1 MRKSYNALF
10 IFLILCV
17 FIGQAFAE
25 TIIKGTVSDE
35 QDGPLPGAN
44 VVVEGKFIGTSTDVD
59 GIFILKTDL
68 APPFNLQ
75 VSMVGFSTQTIEIT
89 EAETTLDIVL
99 KEESFLSDA
108 VVVSASRVEESFMR
122 APVSVEKIDQLALKQ
137 SPSATF
143 FDGLADLREV
153 NLIANSMIFKG
164 ATGRGFGDMH
174 NTGLIQLIDG
184 VDNAGIANGSFALG
198 NMVGIS
204 DIDVADVE
212 FLPGASSALYGPN
225 AFSGVLF
232 INSKS
237 PFDYQGLSIEAKSGM
252 SSSEYAG
259 SAPLYGIN
267 LRYAKAMDRFAY
279 KIALSHFQA
288 RDWVAHNFADKEGKP
303 ANAPDFN
310 GVNIYGDEVATTLN
324 LDDLAGLPAGT
335 LGSIRVGRTGYKEE
349 DLYDYDPARST
360 KMNIGLRY
368 RLTDDLEAAYDYRI
382 GTGRSIYQGT
392 NRYALDNLLVQYHK
406 LELKGSN
413 FFVRAYNQSEDAG
426 DSHDIVFT
434 GWNVNRQW
442 KSDTQWFTDY
452 ATTFIGANLPTAYGG
467 LGLSADQAHALA
479 RQQADVG
486 RLEPGTAE
494 FEAAVKKVKSTKDFR
509 VGSGFTSK
517 SGFTSF
523 EGMYDLSGMIPLI
536 DLQVGGNYRN
546 YGVNTEGTIYSD
558 ATDPISIYEYG
569 VYAQA
574 SAEVIEEK
582 LRVTGSLR
590 LDGHKNFEDHISP
603 RIAAVYTPV
612 PDHNFRASYQ
622 SGFNNPIIE
631 SQYINLNLGAAVL
644 LGGTQDNM
652 DRTGLGYIY
661 QNGIDKNTLQPVTTP
676 FREPEFQQT
685 FEFGYKALIDDHLF
699 IDASYYNS
707 NYTNRFKGVTVLD
720 PVLLSQGEILPYV
733 LYTNEKD
740 KNIVLQGAGLGLK
753 YHFDNGYNVGL
764 NYTFTERSG
773 GDDDDVLNSL
783 NRAKHNVKFSVGN
796 SRVTENLG
804 FRLSARWRSKFT
816 WIATFVP
823 AGGEVGGETVVDG
836 QVSYR
841 VPSLK
846 STIKAGVNNLLNQS
860 YTQAYGSVDI
870 GTMFYLSI
878 TYDSLFY

>member
-1 MRKSYNALF
+1 MRKSYNAFIVLF
-10 IFLILCV
+10 FICV
-17 FIGQAFAE
+17 LSGFALAQ
-25 TIIKGTVSDE
+25 TVIKGTVTDE
-35 QDGPLPGAN
+35 NEGPLPGAN
-44 VVVEGKFIGTSTDVD
+44 IVVEGKFIGTSTDVD
-59 GIFILKTDL
+59 GIFYLKTDL
-68 APPFNLQ
+68 QPPFNLHI
-75 VSMVGFSTQTIEIT
+75 SMVGFASQTVEIT
-89 EAETTLDIVL
+89 EAETTLSIVL

-122 APVSVEKIDQLALKQ
+122 APVTVEKVDQLALKQ
-137 SPSATF
+137 TPSATF
-143 FDGLADLREV
+143 YDGLADLREV

-174 NTGLIQLIDG
+174 NPGLIQLIDG

-204 DIDVADVE
+204 DIDVANVE

-237 PFDYQGLSIEAKSGM
+237 PFDYQGLSVEAKSGV
-252 SSSEYAG
+252 SSSAYSG

-267 LRYAKAMDRFAY
+267 LRYAKAYDRFAY
-279 KIALSHFQA
+279 KVALSHFQA
-288 RDWVAHNFADKEGKP
+288 RDWVAHNFTDKEGKP

-349 DLYDYDPARST
+349 ELYDYDPARST
-360 KMNIGLRY
+360 KMNVSLRY
-368 RLTDDLEAAYDYRI
+368 RLSDDLEASYDYRI
-382 GTGRSIYQGT
+382 GTGRSIYQGS

-406 LELKGSN
+406 LELKGDN
-413 FFVRAYNQSEDAG
+413 FFVRGYTQSEDAG

-434 GWNVNRQW
+434 GWNINRQW
-442 KSDTQWFTDY
+442 KSDKQWFTDY
-452 ATTFIGANLPTAYGG
+452 ATTYIGASLPAAYGG
-467 LGLSADQAHALA
+467 LGLPSDQAHALA
-479 RQQADVG
+479 RQKADVG
-486 RLEPGTAE
+486 RYEPGSAE
-494 FEAAVKKVKSTKDFR
+494 FNAALKKVKSTKDFR
-509 VGSGFTSK
+509 IGSGFTSK
-517 SGFTSF
+517 SGYTNF
-523 EGMYDLSGMIPLI
+523 EGMYDFSNMLSFI
-536 DLQVGGNYRN
+536 DLQVGGNYRS

-558 ATDPISIYEYG
+558 ATEPISIYEYG

-574 SAEVIEEK
+574 SAEIIEDE
-582 LRVTGSLR
+582 LRLTGSLR
-590 LDGHKNFEDHISP
+590 LDGHKNFEDRLSP
-603 RIAAVYTPV
+603 RIAAVYTPI
-612 PDHNFRASYQ
+612 PNHNFRASYQ

-652 DRTGLGYIY
+652 DRTGLGRIY
-661 QNGIDKNTLQPVTTP
+661 ERGIDKNTLQPVTTP
-676 FREPEFQQT
+676 FRGPEFQQT
-685 FEFGYKALIDDHLF
+685 FELGYKTLIDDHLF

-720 PVLLSQGEILPYV
+720 PDSLARGVVLPYV
-733 LYTNEKD
+733 LYTNETQ
-740 KNIVLQGAGLGLK
+740 KNIILQGASLGLK
-753 YHFDNGYNVGL
+753 YHFDSGYNVGL
-764 NYTFTERSG
+764 NYTFIERSG

-783 NRAKHNVKFSVGN
+783 NRARHNVKLSFGN
-796 SRVTENLG
+796 SRLTENLG

-816 WIATFVP
+816 WVATFVP
-823 AGGEVGGETVVDG
+823 AGGQVGGETIVDG

-870 GTMFYLSI
+870 GSMFYLSI